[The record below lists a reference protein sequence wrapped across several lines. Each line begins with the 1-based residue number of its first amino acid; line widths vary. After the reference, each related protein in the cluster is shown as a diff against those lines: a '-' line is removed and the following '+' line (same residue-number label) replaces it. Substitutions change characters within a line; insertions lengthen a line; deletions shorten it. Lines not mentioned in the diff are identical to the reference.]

1 MLCENLMDVANIVIA
16 LLALL
21 VAVGAIFISTRQAKK
36 SDNIALIGLRIDF
49 YNHLCE
55 TIRRYEILVEFKMMM
70 NAKNSDLIF
79 SQGQK
84 SNLVAVVLSNVGDGD
99 VVRGLQQI
107 TKDLNFL
114 DINKYLFNQ
123 EIIGKIND
131 ILNLLS
137 KFQKI
142 ATECLTGKNTEDE
155 FQVVLESLRNILKKA
170 ETDLMN
176 KIKKVILTDN
186 KIKHSKKS

>member
-1 MLCENLMDVANIVIA
+1 MDVANIVIA

-123 EIIGKIND
+123 EIIGKINE

-176 KIKKVILTDN
+176 KIKKVILTGN

>member
-123 EIIGKIND
+123 EIIGKINE

-176 KIKKVILTDN
+176 KIKKVILTGN

>member
-1 MLCENLMDVANIVIA
+1 MKGNNFMDLANIIIA

-21 VAVGAIFISTRQAKK
+21 VAVGAIFISIRQAKK

-55 TIRRYEILVEFKMMM
+55 IKRKYEILEEFKMMM

-79 SQGQK
+79 SQEQK
-84 SNLVAVVLSNVGDGD
+84 SNLAAVVLSMVGNGN

-107 TKDLNFL
+107 TKDYNFL
-114 DINKYLFNQ
+114 DVNKCLFNQ
-123 EIIGKIND
+123 EIIEKINEILD
-131 ILNLLS
+131 ILS

-142 ATECLTGKNTEDE
+142 ATECLNDKNTEDKL
-155 FQVVLESLRNILKKA
+155 QVVLESLRIILKKA
-170 ETDLMN
+170 ETDLMD
-176 KIKKVILTDN
+176 KIKKVILSVNT
-186 KIKHSKKS
+186 IKHSKKS

>member
-1 MLCENLMDVANIVIA
+1 MDVANIVIA

-55 TIRRYEILVEFKMMM
+55 TIRRYEILVEFKMMI

-79 SQGQK
+79 SQEQRN
-84 SNLVAVVLSNVGDGD
+84 NLVAVVLSGVGDGN

-131 ILNLLS
+131 IIDLLS

-142 ATECLTGKNTEDE
+142 AAECLKGKNTEDE
-155 FQVVLESLRNILKKA
+155 LQVVLESLKNILKKA

-176 KIKKVILTDN
+176 KIKKVILTGN
-186 KIKHSKKS
+186 KIKNSKKS